1 MKRKDILTIIFVAGV
16 AGLISFVISNALF
29 NSDKARK
36 QKAPVVE
43 KIDPTFPDVAN
54 DSNYNSFLN
63 PRALDPTQPVQ
74 IGNNQNNQLFI
85 Q

>member
-1 MKRKDILTIIFVAGV
+1 MRRKDIVSVIFIAGV
-16 AGLISFVISNALF
+16 AGLISMVISSALF

-43 KIDPTFPDVAN
+43 KIDATFPDVVN
-54 DSNYNSFLN
+54 DTNYNSFLN
-63 PRALDPTQPVQ
+63 AQALDPTQPVQ